1 MKNLEAHLTLSY
13 GGIGLEAADIDK
25 AVRRQLLEQSK
36 QDYRQI

>member
-1 MKNLEAHLTLSY
+1 MKNLEEHLTLSY
-13 GGIGLEAADIDK
+13 LGIGLEAADIDK